1 MAPYTMFHS
10 LNNNTSVIPR
20 WLTSEEGII
29 ATTLVG
35 MFDNGSVRLSRR
47 DDPYHRNLV
56 TYIIVGAVV
65 FLFLLAIPA
74 LEVCRR
80 KSRWGKTQRDIPSS
94 ASAEVNDRP
103 VTPPTQPTPESWEQ
117 ELRDWREMHWAAQE
131 GASDHFIVPPSSTY
145 PSKRRVPVHYDGEND
160 DQLFVVGS
168 MDYDEHHEGL
178 RSPVVIGI
186 STATAMPIKN
196 VSGSQ
201 KSIDLGSA
209 KSKESEDSATSSL
222 QDGSDKGASGYWDS
236 IVDDI
241 VKQD

>member
-10 LNNNTSVIPR
+10 HNNNTSATPR
-20 WLTSEEGII
+20 WLTTEGI

-35 MFDNGSVRLSRR
+35 IFDHGSFRLSRR

-74 LEVCRR
+74 FGVCRR
-80 KSRWGKTQRDIPSS
+80 KSRWGNAQRGIPSS
-94 ASAEVNDRP
+94 ASAEVNNRP
-103 VTPPTQPTPESWEQ
+103 MTTPTQPTPESWEQ
-117 ELRDWREMHWAAQE
+117 ELRDWRDMHWATQA
-131 GASDHFIVPPSSTY
+131 GTSDHFIVPPSSTY
-145 PSKRRVPVHYDGEND
+145 PSKRRLPVYHDGEND
-160 DQLFVVGS
+160 DQVFVVGS
-168 MDYDEHHEGL
+168 MDDDEHHEGP
-178 RSPVVIGI
+178 RSPMVIGI

-209 KSKESEDSATSSL
+209 KGKESDDSSTSSL
-222 QDGSDKGASGYWDS
+222 QDDSNKGTTGYWDS
-236 IVDDI
+236 IVDDV
-241 VKQD
+241 VKKD